1 MSTVTLPDAT
11 KFDSDADTI
20 KDSRPELK
28 KIADAVNTIGTE
40 YNAGTLGGVS
50 AQTEETFTVTNVNV
64 SFSSGETVTLSAAS
78 TTTVHFC
85 NVTDTVSGTEGFKI
99 DVQNLEVGITHF
111 VHLFATNVGSGDRIG
126 CQLFFGASG
135 LDDST
140 GTQKNPTSADNEP
153 RHGFS
158 ITRMG
163 NNRFLLQDRDF
174 QGILDI

>member
-28 KIADAVNTIGTE
+28 KIADAVNTIGAD

-64 SFSSGETVTLSAAS
+64 TFTSGQTVTLSAAS

-99 DVQNLEVGITHF
+99 DVTNLEVGITHF
-111 VHLFATNVGSGDRIG
+111 VHFHASSVGAGDKIG
-126 CQLFFGASG
+126 VQLFLGASG

-140 GTQKNPTSADNEP
+140 GAQHNPTSADGEP
-153 RHGFS
+153 RHGFA

-163 NNRFLLQDRDF
+163 NSRFLLQDRDF
-174 QGILDI
+174 QGILDT